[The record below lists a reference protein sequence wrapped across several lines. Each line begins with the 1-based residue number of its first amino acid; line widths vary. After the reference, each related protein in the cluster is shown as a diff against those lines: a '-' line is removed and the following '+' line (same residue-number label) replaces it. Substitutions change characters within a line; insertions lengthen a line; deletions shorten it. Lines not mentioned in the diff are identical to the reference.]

1 MKSQTI
7 QKKAYAYIQKN
18 QGRKQT
24 PEWIPHLQKTQ
35 KQLNDKDVHR
45 GYGGRIKHMETK
57 EKQPRTIRNE

>member
-24 PEWIPHLQKTQ
+24 PEWIPPKKNPH
-35 KQLNDKDVHR
+35 KQLNDKDVHI

-57 EKQPRTIRNE
+57 GKQP